1 MEERMKKNE
10 PTQIQIS
17 TWVMKNDLRRA
28 EALVPKL
35 AKHPLVAATGKVT
48 RSTVLRLAI
57 TRGLDTLEKEH
68 K

>member
-1 MEERMKKNE
+1 MKKNE
-10 PTQIQIS
+10 PAQIQVS
-17 TWVMKNDLRRA
+17 TWVMKDDLRRA

-35 AKHPLVAATGKVT
+35 AKHPLIAAVGNVT

-57 TRGLDTLEKEH
+57 TRGLDVLEKEH